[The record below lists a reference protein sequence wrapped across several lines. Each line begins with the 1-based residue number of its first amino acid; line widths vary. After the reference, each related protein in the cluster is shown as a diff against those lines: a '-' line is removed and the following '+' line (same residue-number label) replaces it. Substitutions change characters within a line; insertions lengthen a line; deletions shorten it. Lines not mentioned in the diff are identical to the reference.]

1 VWQSISLILNRI
13 KILGDLFPI
22 IDADEAVGGQTA
34 GGGIEQALTLKAEE
48 VFGQVVDEVDG
59 AEDGFVAAKAEPE

>member
-1 VWQSISLILNRI
+1 LTRRKPL
-13 KILGDLFPI
+13 
-22 IDADEAVGGQTA
+22 AVRLQ